1 MLIQTAEGGL
11 LKYLNPLIQMYN
23 KYNMLYIAILLTI
36 KFINKL
42 SYTFYMAITESPIPN
57 PQSPKPVIIISG
69 PPGSGTTTVARALAK
84 HFGME
89 FFSTGDIFRHV
100 AKERGLA
107 VGQLSAQAEQE
118 VDWEVDNKCK
128 QAGQKGNVV
137 IESDAAAWYVDNAIK
152 IWLDA
157 PLMVRAE
164 RVFNDMKQRVAE
176 KYANLMDVAKE
187 IKKRR
192 DADRDRYQTLYGFN
206 VDDTSIYDLKIDT
219 EFLSEEEVIK
229 NAIDFIAKRLKSPK

>member
-1 MLIQTAEGGL
+1 M
-11 LKYLNPLIQMYN
+11 KYLNPLIQMYN

-192 DADRDRYQTLYGFN
+192 DADRDRYQTLYGFS

-229 NAIDFIAKRLKSPK
+229 NAIDFIAKRLKSSPGRE